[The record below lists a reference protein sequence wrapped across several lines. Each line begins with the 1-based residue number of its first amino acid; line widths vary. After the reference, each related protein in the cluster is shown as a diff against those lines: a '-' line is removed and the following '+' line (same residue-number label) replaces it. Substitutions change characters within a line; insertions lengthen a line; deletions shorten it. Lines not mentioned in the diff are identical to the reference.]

1 MEYYPHS
8 RFDYEHAVSKNKLD
22 TPGLWRCF
30 HFEFQGLPEGVDIE
44 KLAQKIYN
52 IFRSLP
58 GCFYF
63 DPRTKMSVF
72 CKMDST
78 IIVDDIVYKINSLI
92 NADFM
97 CRLGEQSVIK
107 GGVISL
113 QFLFSPTSHEQ
124 QKLSQEFIEQE
135 RVGRQYD
142 VVMVV
147 EDDLFS
153 RNIATGALK
162 NKFKVVE
169 VVDGGKAVQEYLSHS
184 PDIVFLDI
192 HLPNKKGYQILEE
205 IMELDPKAYVVM
217 LSADAAKDS
226 VTKCVHNG
234 AKGFV
239 AKPFRGEKLF
249 DYVRKCPTIR
259 VYC

>member
-1 MEYYPHS
+1 MEYHPHA
-8 RFDYEHAVSKNKLD
+8 RFEYEHAISKSKMD
-22 TPGLWRCF
+22 APSLWRCF
-30 HFEFQGLPEGVDIE
+30 HFEFQELPDGMDIE

-58 GCFYF
+58 GSFYF
-63 DPRTKMSVF
+63 DPRTRMSVF
-72 CKMDST
+72 CKMDAT
-78 IIVDDIVYKINSLI
+78 IVVDDIIYKIKSLI
-92 NADFM
+92 KADFM
-97 CRLGEQSVIK
+97 CRLGEQSMIK
-107 GGVISL
+107 DGVVAL

-124 QKLSQEFIEQE
+124 QKLSQEFIAQE
-135 RVGRQYD
+135 RMNRQYD

-147 EDDLFS
+147 EDDLFA
-153 RNIATGALK
+153 RNIATNALK
-162 NKFKVVE
+162 GKFKVVE
-169 VVDGGKAVQEYLSHS
+169 VADGGKAVQEYLSHS

-192 HLPNKKGYQILEE
+192 HLPNKKGYQILDE
-205 IMELDPKAYVVM
+205 ILELDPKAFVVM
-217 LSADAAKDS
+217 LSADAAKES
-226 VTKCVHNG
+226 VTQCVKSG